1 MLNQEILNQFK
12 CSGCGECCRWGGS
25 VLLTDDDI
33 PKMAAHLGL
42 SEQEFIDEHTRLA
55 PNRKQLA
62 LLDQADGSCAFLKG
76 DRCEVYEVRPEQCS
90 SFPYA
95 WSVPAGCPEL
105 DKLLAE
111 QKEIDPRSN
120 KP

>member
-1 MLNQEILNQFK
+1 MLNPEILKRFQ

-33 PKMAAHLGL
+33 HQMAAYLRL
-42 SEQEFIDEHTRLA
+42 SEADFIEKHTRLA

-62 LLDQADGSCAFLKG
+62 LLDQADGSCEFLEG
-76 DRCEVYEVRPEQCS
+76 DRCRVYEARPEQCS

-95 WSVPAGCPEL
+95 WSVPGGCPEL
-105 DKLLAE
+105 DRLSAE
-111 QKEIDPRSN
+111 QKNVE
-120 KP
+120 